1 MKRLLTILFTFSSL
15 FALFASLHAGAEV
28 ISPYDI
34 GQMLMVDENGEISPK
49 GYTLGLDEL
58 ARAQATQ
65 AVVQASVDA
74 VKAAQDAAS
83 KEVDQIVDV
92 LLGDNAYAYVNDFIE
107 SLGAVKAVD
116 TNATCQIIKF
126 DVGTVRETIDG
137 VSYSRCDLYY
147 SFSDEMNNTPYVVMM
162 PTLDGYETNEWTRIE
177 LQNTDYLG
185 TYTLDG
191 VTWENAY
198 RSYVWTLTELEKCF
212 YRVNCKISAASG
224 DGSTFDIQGA
234 IRINGETGDTA
245 TFTAVN
251 YQGQTNDLVFV
262 GGLLKEIKLHEEQAE
277 EEGGS
282 GE

>member
-15 FALFASLHAGAEV
+15 FALQVGAEV

-49 GYTLGLDEL
+49 GYTLGLDDL

-74 VKAAQDAAS
+74 VKAAQEAAS
-83 KEVDQIVDV
+83 KEVDQIVET
-92 LLGDNAYAYVNDFIE
+92 LLGNNAYAYVNDFIE
-107 SLGAVKAVD
+107 SLGGVKAVD

-147 SFSDEMNNTPYVVMM
+147 SFSDQMNNAPYVVMM
-162 PTLDGYETNEWTRIE
+162 PSLEGYKTNEWTRIE
-177 LQNTDYLG
+177 LQNTEYLG
-185 TYTLDG
+185 TYTENG

-198 RSYVWTLTELEKCF
+198 RSYVWTLTELEQCF
-212 YRVNCKISAASG
+212 YRVNCKISAAAG

-234 IRINGETGDTA
+234 IRINGETGDTS

-262 GGLLKEIKLHEEQAE
+262 GGLLKEIKLHEEQEE
-277 EEGGS
+277 EEGEG
-282 GE
+282 GTEE